1 MVWTQ
6 WSFSLSRSAFIS
18 RRDGRYLFRARLP
31 ACLSPKSGSAFR
43 ISLRTADYKTAKLR
57 AARIASWMLSVKVAE
72 DPESALLALWPRLQE
87 LAVEPVCGEE
97 DRVDRAAFQGVAFEA
112 QYRVRLGGRKP
123 DQVVP
128 GWDEHFV
135 ALVRENSRANNEHE
149 KSSTVLSRIEEKRA
163 LYAAVASPAPPP
175 TGHTAPA
182 APDFRPP
189 TSAAASVD
197 RYTRRA
203 MSEVLKEFLD
213 AREQQDGDRRA
224 DSDIE
229 PVVRFVIELL
239 GDPVML
245 DFNGEHLLKVKRA
258 LPAIPT
264 PLGFAP
270 SERSLYFRWQ
280 WAAKNGWTVVKK
292 GKTIKLKRVSETT
305 LIGRYESGLNTFWKF
320 AIEHWFAYE
329 PAPNFESSSKYN
341 PPAAERDAF
350 KPDELYKFF
359 SSPPFIGCHG
369 VARRWTPGTA
379 FVQDYFYWAELIE
392 VLCGMRPS
400 EIAQLRCRDILEL
413 YGKLHF
419 RYAPL
424 SIEQQEKDR
433 FDPQTGGTRG
443 KSASAFRWVTIHG
456 LIIRLGILERRDA
469 IVAAFI
475 DRKVAE
481 LGGRQKLSAEQLDDI
496 EIEAHEQWLFPD
508 WKVYV
513 KNTGEIKWSHVL
525 TKAFTYGIEK
535 LGMDRAGLVNY
546 SGRHTFKG
554 FLDDLKGLSE
564 RSRLVVF
571 GHSTKKD
578 VSSRYGPKFISEE
591 QSEIIQKLSSKQ
603 IWRLALILIR
613 VKRKAEC
620 GDLRTVLAW
629 RDDQRAQ
636 DVKLQ
641 RALAKRKEQYS

>member
-1 MVWTQ
+1 M
-6 WSFSLSRSAFIS
+6 SRSAFIS

-57 AARIASWMLSVKVAE
+57 AARIASWVLSVKVAE
-72 DPESALLALWPRLQE
+72 DPESALLALWPRLQA
-87 LAVEPVCGEE
+87 LAVEPVRGEE
-97 DRVDRAAFQGVAFEA
+97 DLVDRAAFQGVAFEA

-135 ALVRENSRANNEHE
+135 ALVRENSRASNERE
-149 KSSTVLSRIEEKRA
+149 KSSTVLSRIEQKRA
-163 LYAAVASPAPPP
+163 LYAAAASPAPPP
-175 TGHTAPA
+175 TGYAAPA
-182 APDFRPP
+182 AAPEIRPP
-189 TSAAASVD
+189 TAAAASVD
-197 RYTRRA
+197 RYVRRT
-203 MSEVLKEFLD
+203 MSQVLREFLD
-213 AREQQDGDRRA
+213 AREQRDGDRRA
-224 DSDIE
+224 NSDIE
-229 PVVRFVIELL
+229 PVVQFLIELL

-280 WAAKNGWTVVKK
+280 WAAKNGWTLEKK

-305 LIGRYESGLNTFWKF
+305 LTGRYESGLNTFWKF

-359 SSPPFIGCHG
+359 ASPPFTGCHG

-443 KSASAFRWVTIHG
+443 KSASAFRWVTIHW
-456 LIIRLGILERRDA
+456 LIVRLGIVERRDA

-481 LGGRQKLSAEQLDDI
+481 LGGRQKLSAEQLDDV

-554 FLDDLKGLSE
+554 FLDDLRGLSE

-613 VKRKAEC
+613 AKRKAEC
-620 GDLRTVLAW
+620 GDMKTVPAW

>member
-1 MVWTQ
+1 M
-6 WSFSLSRSAFIS
+6 
-18 RRDGRYLFRARLP
+18 
-31 ACLSPKSGSAFR
+31 
-43 ISLRTADYKTAKLR
+43 
-57 AARIASWMLSVKVAE
+57 
-72 DPESALLALWPRLQE
+72 
-87 LAVEPVCGEE
+87 
-97 DRVDRAAFQGVAFEA
+97 
-112 QYRVRLGGRKP
+112 
-123 DQVVP
+123 
-128 GWDEHFV
+128 
-135 ALVRENSRANNEHE
+135 
-149 KSSTVLSRIEEKRA
+149 
-163 LYAAVASPAPPP
+163 
-175 TGHTAPA
+175 
-182 APDFRPP
+182 
-189 TSAAASVD
+189 
-197 RYTRRA
+197 
-203 MSEVLKEFLD
+203 
-213 AREQQDGDRRA
+213 
-224 DSDIE
+224 
-229 PVVRFVIELL
+229 
-239 GDPVML
+239 
-245 DFNGEHLLKVKRA
+245 
-258 LPAIPT
+258 
-264 PLGFAP
+264 
-270 SERSLYFRWQ
+270 
-280 WAAKNGWTVVKK
+280 KK

-359 SSPPFIGCHG
+359 ASPPFTGCHG

-443 KSASAFRWVTIHG
+443 KSASAFRWVTIHW
-456 LIIRLGILERRDA
+456 LIVRLGIVERRDA

-481 LGGRQKLSAEQLDDI
+481 LGGRQKISAEQLDDI